1 MTRGMLQNATFRQ
14 DVLSRIPMGRIGTID
29 EVVAAVLF
37 LASPAAALVTG
48 QVLGVDG
55 GWVAQ

>member
-1 MTRGMLQNATFRQ
+1 MLENEEFRR
-14 DVLSRIPMGRIGTID
+14 DVLGRIPMGRLGTID

-48 QVLGVDG
+48 HVLGVDG
-55 GWVAQ
+55 GWTAW